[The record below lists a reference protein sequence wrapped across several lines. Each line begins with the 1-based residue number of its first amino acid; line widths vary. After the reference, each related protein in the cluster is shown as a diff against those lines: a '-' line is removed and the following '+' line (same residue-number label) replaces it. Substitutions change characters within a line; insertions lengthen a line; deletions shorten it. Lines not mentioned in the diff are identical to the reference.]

1 MKVKFTKVGEKV
13 KEGDFEITLVDN
25 TEILVKSPKIE
36 KLVNMRINVIGLT
49 LEVDTRGEE
58 NVSVRCAM

>member
-49 LEVDTRGEE
+49 LEVDIRGKE